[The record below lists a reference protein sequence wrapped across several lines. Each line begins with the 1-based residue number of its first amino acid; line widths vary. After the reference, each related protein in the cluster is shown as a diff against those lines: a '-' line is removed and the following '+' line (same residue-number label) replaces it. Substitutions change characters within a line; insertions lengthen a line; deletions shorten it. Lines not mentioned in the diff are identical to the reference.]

1 MVKKLFLPPLA
12 AALCLTGWM
21 TGCRKADPVVPA
33 NAAVLNLVIPAKI
46 LESMP
51 KAPPQKVGPKDAVPD
66 SSEGAFEYYLA
77 ADGEAPVTGVI
88 LFDSGSNVGNVFID
102 LPKAGNW
109 LVAGEWFSLSN
120 PNAGVKKTRSKLVV
134 PGLNA
139 SPEFVGADMVNVQ
152 GTTAFT
158 LNMEDIGDNESSCY
172 NSNLTDPSSCDYVTL
187 GGAWYDLYS
196 FNTGT
201 FSASVSAGATGDV
214 QALYD
219 PVTTLSTYLGS
230 DTGATYVYLGNGD
243 LVNFPVVPA
252 NAVFYPDTVAAKT
265 AVVGSAAASI
275 AVNDIFAVKIP
286 SANAMVWLQVWIDN
300 NACGGPPYSSFM
312 QFWFVYNNEGLNYMK
327 FDQTANGA
335 ANCNQNT
342 LPTPTPTPAP

>member
-1 MVKKLFLPPLA
+1 MVKKLFFPLLA
-12 AALCLTGWM
+12 AALCLTGWIA
-21 TGCRKADPVVPA
+21 GCRKADPVVPA

-46 LESMP
+46 LKAIT
-51 KAPPQKVGPKDAVPD
+51 KAPPKKVAAQDAVPD
-66 SSEGAFEYYLA
+66 SGEGALEYYLA

-88 LFDSGSNVGNVFID
+88 LFNSGSNVGNFFIN

-109 LVAGEWFSLSN
+109 LVSAEWFGLST
-120 PNAGVKKTRSKLVV
+120 PEAGSKKVKSQLVV

-139 SPEFVGADMVNVQ
+139 TPEFVGADMVNVQ
-152 GTTAFT
+152 GNTSFT
-158 LNMEDIGDNESSCY
+158 LNMEDINDDESSCY
-172 NSNLTDPSSCDYVTL
+172 NANLTDPSSCDYVTL

-196 FNTGT
+196 FNSGT
-201 FSASVSAGATGDV
+201 FSASVSTGATGDV

-243 LVNFPVVPA
+243 LVNFPFVPA
-252 NAVFYPDTVAAKT
+252 NAVFYPDTVAAKA

-327 FDQTANGA
+327 FDQTANGT

-342 LPTPTPTPAP
+342 PPTPTPTLAP